1 MQLRRLA
8 WQLEAR
14 PPSPERD
21 ELLTSTRLR
30 IVDIEASD
38 ELGPPSPHP
47 ALQRASSVL
56 TAGTRESRSRQRRE
70 LKA

>member
-8 WQLEAR
+8 WQLEAC

-30 IVDIEASD
+30 IVEIEASD

-47 ALQRASSVL
+47 ALQRASSV
-56 TAGTRESRSRQRRE
+56 
-70 LKA
+70 